1 MILFRSL
8 RQTSGTPRPFPVNS
22 GICRIKR
29 KGQVPRFGTF
39 RRENTPEMISVMSG
53 LAQACILPGT
63 HVTSPPCLAYQSIFL
78 DHPASLWPPCTSRRR
93 PRTSCVSLVN
103 AHISPP
109 VAHHLDSL
117 AFPSLAWSGL
127 RAPIIHTFAPNHDA
141 GNRP

>member
-1 MILFRSL
+1 MTAIAVKDLLGKLGDARVSL
-8 RQTSGTPRPFPVNS
+8 IFQRVSMYV
-22 GICRIKR
+22 KR
-29 KGQVPRFGTF
+29 D
-39 RRENTPEMISVMSG
+39 IVMSG
-53 LAQACILPGT
+53 LAQAYILPRT

-78 DHPASLWPPCTSRRR
+78 DHPASLWPPRTSRRR

-103 AHISPP
+103 AHVSPP